1 MTSGVT
7 LLVFLTIS
15 LALIAVYLV
24 LRDMTAAAPAPQLRL
39 REPLIPLGQSLPG
52 NAGESF
58 NLWFERLVRE
68 GNLAYSANL
77 VALIILMAGFFPAAM
92 FLVVTDDLLGAI
104 VGFVVGSLLALIVFA
119 IVRFRRV
126 SRIQDQ
132 LPNVLDQLAR
142 TVRAG
147 ESLDQALVVVSESG
161 RDPLGPELRRCVKQ
175 LEMGLSL
182 PVALNGLYQR
192 VPLVDM
198 QIMVNTLSIYREVG
212 GNLASQLER
221 LATLMRERVA
231 FRRQIRAN
239 TSAGRLAA
247 FIIAIIVPI
256 VFLYY
261 YFFQAQSMDNVFKD
275 NWGISLMLAALVLE
289 IVGVLWVFAVVRIRN

>member
-1 MTSGVT
+1 MSGGVT
-7 LLVFLTIS
+7 LLIFLAIV
-15 LALIAVYLV
+15 LGLIAAYLV
-24 LRDMTAAAPAPQLRL
+24 LRDMTAVAPVPQLRL
-39 REPLIPLGQSLPG
+39 REPLIPLGQSPLASP
-52 NAGESF
+52 GESF

-68 GNLAYSANL
+68 GNLSFSANL
-77 VALIILMAGFFPAAM
+77 AALIILLAGLFPAAM
-92 FLVVTDDLLGAI
+92 FLVVSDDLLGAL
-104 VGFVVGSLLALIVFA
+104 VGFVVGALLALIVLA

-126 SRIQDQ
+126 NRIQDQ

-147 ESLDQALVVVSESG
+147 ESLDQALLVVAESG

-175 LEMGLSL
+175 LDMGLSL
-182 PVALNGLYQR
+182 PAALGGLYQR
-192 VPLVDM
+192 VPLIDM
-198 QIMVNTLSIYREVG
+198 QIVVNTLSIYREVG
-212 GNLASQLER
+212 GHLASQLER
-221 LATLMRERVA
+221 LAMLMRDRVA

-247 FIIAIIVPI
+247 LIIAVIVPV

-261 YFFQAQSMDNVFKD
+261 YFFQSQSMENVFKD

-289 IVGVLWVFAVVRIRN
+289 IVGVLWVFAIVRIRN